1 MMNSC
6 HYSQHPM
13 GERITKAGTI
23 MNSCHGSQHPMGER
37 VVPWKEQRWNRGG
50 LGHNSEV
57 ATFGWWLKYS
67 KDGISLGVVKFLGR
81 TRGRGMLMETE
92 WLTEAVE
99 K

>member
-1 MMNSC
+1 MGGRIIKAGTMMNSC
-6 HYSQHPM
+6 HDSQHPM
-13 GERITKAGTI
+13 GG
-23 MNSCHGSQHPMGER
+23 R
-37 VVPWKEQRWNRGG
+37 VVLWKEQRRKRGG

-67 KDGISLGVVKFLGR
+67 KDGISLGVVNFLGR
-81 TRGRGMLMETE
+81 TRERGMLTETE